1 MSWVTEAGFAK
12 RPLVIVE
19 DHLYHMTELLDGLGK
34 APDLVGQLTV
44 VCLDRPGPDTRRT
57 VAAWLAGHPPLQAVA
72 AGAAAGLAAGSGG
85 WGPWPARA
93 PPPAGQWQ
101 PGWPA
106 IPRCRSS
113 RRWQRR
119 TCRPGRAE
127 KGRPET

>member
-57 VAAWLAGHPPLQAVA
+57 VAAWLAGHPALQVVA
-72 AGAAAGLAAGSGG
+72 AVE
-85 WGPWPARA
+85 A
-93 PPPAGQWQ
+93 PEPPAG
-101 PGWPA
+101 PLGAGRFRPLPA
-106 IPRCRSS
+106 AAFTSA
-113 RRWQRR
+113 RR
-119 TCRPGRAE
+119 
-127 KGRPET
+127 